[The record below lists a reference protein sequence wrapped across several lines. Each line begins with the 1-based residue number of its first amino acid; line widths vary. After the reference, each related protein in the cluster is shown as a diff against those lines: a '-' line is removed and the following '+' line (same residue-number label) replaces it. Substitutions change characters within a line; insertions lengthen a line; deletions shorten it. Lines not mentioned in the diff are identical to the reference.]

1 MNKPDRPKV
10 VQPAIW
16 SWRVQEITNKATVD
30 AVKFMAEDLKKGWEK
45 PGKMPPEFRENT
57 RFHAMN
63 VIRSFIADFDDVRL
77 EFYDKATDLIM
88 SEPATTEEK
97 AEATLLLWIN
107 NYSSF
112 ATPPHNQGREDFLR
126 RMLDEPALPPRP
138 RPSPETL
145 LRMSMAAQA
154 RNEDWEREVSP
165 EGEWVPRTPPK
176 PNPSMSTGAIFGL
189 AAAAA
194 AVAGLYWYFTKP
206 KASDLEEH
214 GGSGDMVGL
223 TKDLSF
229 AAGEVR
235 SSTGPEEGPS
245 LPDLPIKVNVGDTI
259 TIEPV
264 PMSVSASTA
273 DLSNAAILSSVGLA
287 GRGWKFMASKAG
299 ETSVTLK
306 GSDGKTYSVSVVV
319 SA

>member
-1 MNKPDRPKV
+1 
-10 VQPAIW
+10 
-16 SWRVQEITNKATVD
+16 VQEITNKATVD

-57 RFHAMN
+57 KFHATN
-63 VIRSFIADFDDVRL
+63 AIRSFIADFDDVRL

-88 SEPATTEEK
+88 SAPATQEEK

-112 ATPPHNQGREDFLR
+112 AAPPHNQGREDFLR
-126 RMLDEPALPPRP
+126 RIMDEPALPPRP

-176 PNPSMSTGAIFGL
+176 PNPSMSTGTVVALGL
-189 AAAAA
+189 AAAAIA
-194 AVAGLYWYFTKP
+194 GAVYWFTKKKEP
-206 KASDLEEH
+206 ELDEP
-214 GGSGDMVGL
+214 GGSGRI

-235 SSTGPEEGPS
+235 DSTGPEEGAS

-273 DLSNAAILSSVGLA
+273 DLSNAAILQSLAMA
-287 GRGWKFMASKAG
+287 GRGWKFMASKPG

-306 GSDGKTYSVSVVV
+306 GSDGKIYSVMVKV